1 MSGGSDHEV
10 VVVFSWH
17 PPLRKVQG
25 EFRVLLELLL
35 ELGLVHDLVPELG
48 EEVHGGQHL
57 LGLLLPDCLHGTRHK
72 FFFLSQLQPGGP
84 LAHSDEGHV
93 VVHHSLVILVVEPR
107 QGAEPVPHYLARVL
121 FAELDSV
128 CKDRLE
134 EVLLLASGPLLLL
147 LLVLLF
153 LPLPHDVLD
162 MFPLLVP
169 LLKRH
174 GPSLLLLELPLIT
187 GYELPKARVQAGTVG
202 ERLQTTGGVL
212 VLDHRGRGS

>member
-1 MSGGSDHEV
+1 MSISCLSAV
-10 VVVFSWH
+10 SQLSLSTLYQSLSSFS
-17 PPLRKVQG
+17 V
-25 EFRVLLELLL
+25 
-35 ELGLVHDLVPELG
+35 
-48 EEVHGGQHL
+48 
-57 LGLLLPDCLHGTRHK
+57 
-72 FFFLSQLQPGGP
+72 LSQL
-84 LAHSDEGHV
+84 
-93 VVHHSLVILVVEPR
+93 SLSSLSALTQGRYFIILRACLVQTV
-107 QGAEPVPHYLARVL
+107 GAQNTSSRLMENFQMLVTQIMHIHRLSLQKKLSCQYCEKVSPVPHYLARVL